1 MAGGHQRHT
10 AVQDT
15 GRGRTRALVSAVVPG
30 TRGFSVAAYRP
41 VPAGWAC
48 HEGSA
53 EGRQLIHHFISHG
66 LP

>member
-15 GRGRTRALVSAVVPG
+15 GWSWTRAFVSAVVPG

-41 VPAGWAC
+41 VPEGWAC
-48 HEGSA
+48 HEGA
-53 EGRQLIHHFISHG
+53 TEGC
-66 LP
+66 

>member
-15 GRGRTRALVSAVVPG
+15 GRGRTRALVPAVVPG
-30 TRGFSVAAYRP
+30 TRGLSVATYRP

-48 HEGSA
+48 HEGAA
-53 EGRQLIHHFISHG
+53 EGRQLIHYFFSHG
-66 LP
+66 LS